1 MKQLKNNWYVNKKG
15 ILFRK
20 KKEKEKEK
28 MIKFSSVSKM
38 DVHRFCTQTH
48 FLNARD
54 TTITK
59 NGGSIL
65 VCNKCAN
72 NFRIGNFKKWFELE
86 DQNENVRSFG
96 KLKDATFNKEG

>member
-1 MKQLKNNWYVNKKG
+1 
-15 ILFRK
+15 
-20 KKEKEKEK
+20 

-96 KLKDATFNKEG
+96 KLKDATFNKEGWEYLFQWTTDGSAIAIKTFLK